1 MYQKEILS
9 LDDAWAAVTAAI
21 TEANKE
27 PGRPVAIA
35 VVDEKG
41 DLIMYAAMDGAYP
54 LYKYMAINKAYTA
67 ARMQR
72 DTAQF
77 DDWLRETNRDMATW
91 GDSKYTRM
99 AGGLCIVKPD
109 QAYLP
114 TNPRQGNVLGGIG
127 VSGRPSVD
135 DVKIAQA
142 GLNAIKF

>member
-9 LDDAWAAVTAAI
+9 LDDAWAAVKAALA
-21 TEANKE
+21 EAKKE
-27 PGRPVAIA
+27 PEQPVAIA
-35 VVDEKG
+35 VTDEKG

-77 DDWLRETNRDMATW
+77 DDWLRETDRDIAIW

-99 AGGLCIVKPD
+99 RGGLCIVKPD
-109 QAYLP
+109 QGYLP
-114 TNPRQGNVLGGIG
+114 VNPRQGTVLGGIG

-135 DVKIAQA
+135 DVRIAQA